1 MMRKCSFTLSL
12 LLVVLVS
19 IVLLGTGSS
28 RAAQP
33 LGPVKLLSMVPV
45 PVSATNTTGGMYS
58 FDISWVDRT
67 TGTYYLADRSNKV
80 VDVVVDET
88 TVTQLTG
95 DFTGFTP
102 CAVQPA
108 GANDCA
114 GPNGVAT
121 SANCLFV
128 TDAPSRVV
136 SFT

>member
-33 LGPVKLLSMVPV
+33 LGPVKLLSTVPV

-67 TGTYYLADRSNKV
+67 TGTYYREHSVILTLSAAAVNDAQTPDRRSRYTWHSAALTCGCCWPH
-80 VDVVVDET
+80 T
-88 TVTQLTG
+88 TRPL
-95 DFTGFTP
+95 
-102 CAVQPA
+102 
-108 GANDCA
+108 
-114 GPNGVAT
+114 
-121 SANCLFV
+121 SA
-128 TDAPSRVV
+128 
-136 SFT
+136 